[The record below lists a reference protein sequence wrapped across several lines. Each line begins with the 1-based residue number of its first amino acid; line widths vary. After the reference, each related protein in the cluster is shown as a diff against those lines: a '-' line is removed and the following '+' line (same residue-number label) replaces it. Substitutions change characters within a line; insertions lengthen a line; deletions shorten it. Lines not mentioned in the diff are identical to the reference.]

1 MLKEKKN
8 KPQNIIDKG
17 VSEGLQLKLKKKKL
31 IYLSVIEKT
40 LFKRNKNPKLH

>member
-17 VSEGLQLKLKKKKL
+17 VSEGLQLKLKKKEAHIPFSNRKNL
-31 IYLSVIEKT
+31 IQKEQK
-40 LFKRNKNPKLH
+40 P